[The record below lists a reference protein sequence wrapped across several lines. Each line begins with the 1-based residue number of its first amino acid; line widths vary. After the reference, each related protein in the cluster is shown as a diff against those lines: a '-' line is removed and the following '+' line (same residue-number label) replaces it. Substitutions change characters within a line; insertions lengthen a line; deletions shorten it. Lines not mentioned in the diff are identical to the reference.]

1 MDPFQRHFGWECG
14 PDAAPGC
21 VDASESTKD
30 FDKGFINGLFG
41 AGATVGAIIN
51 PYFAERFGRR
61 VCLAFSSCVFIVGA
75 GIQTYA
81 PEMWVM
87 FIGRI
92 FSGMGIGMLSMCVP
106 VYISE
111 LAPEHVRGSLSTLW
125 QVAITSGILIASAAN
140 LALKNWEEGWRFS
153 YGGNIA
159 FAILL
164 LLCLLFMPESPRWL
178 AARGHQEQLEAAL
191 RKVRYDDEIE
201 AEMVKL
207 QAEVEEE
214 QRLGS
219 APWSEVIS
227 EYKMNRHRLLLGMSF
242 QLFQQL
248 SGVSTYP
255 IRSHLNRDETI

>member
-1 MDPFQRHFGWECG
+1 MDPFQEHFGWECG

-21 VDASESTKD
+21 VAASESAKD

-41 AGATVGAIIN
+41 AGATIGAIIN

-61 VCLAFSSCVFIVGA
+61 LCLAFSTCVFIFGA
-75 GIQTYA
+75 GIQTYS

-87 FIGRI
+87 FVGRI

-111 LAPEHVRGSLSTLW
+111 LSPEHVRGSLSTLW
-125 QVAITSGILIASAAN
+125 QVAITLGILIASAAN
-140 LALKNWEEGWRFS
+140 LGLKNWEEGWRLS

-159 FAILL
+159 FALL
-164 LLCLLFMPESPRWL
+164 LLFCLMFMPESPRWL
-178 AARGHQEQLEAAL
+178 AANGYEDKLNEALSKL
-191 RKVRYDDEIE
+191 RFDDEIE
-201 AEMVKL
+201 VEKAKL

-214 QRLGS
+214 KKLGS
-219 APWSEVIS
+219 APWSEIFS
-227 EYKMNRHRLLLGMSF
+227 EHNLNRRRLVLGMSF

-248 SGVSTYP
+248 CG
-255 IRSHLNRDETI
+255 INAM